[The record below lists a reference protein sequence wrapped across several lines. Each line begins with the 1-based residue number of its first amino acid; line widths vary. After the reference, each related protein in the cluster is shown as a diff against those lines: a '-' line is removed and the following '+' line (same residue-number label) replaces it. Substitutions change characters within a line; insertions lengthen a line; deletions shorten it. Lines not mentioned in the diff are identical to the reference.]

1 MAIPDG
7 AIEKYGRLWTPRNG
21 AVVTPLRLEMDAFL
35 MGLTPEEGG
44 LGKATHYRNVVSTI
58 WPTYSWHKW
67 AELRAQAFCK
77 VNVEEDVQTGNKFV
91 RSVTG
96 LAGGT
101 DSGKSYD
108 MAAWALV
115 NWFVDPLNTMVIVVS
130 TSKIDAKQRIWAAL
144 VKMYREAH
152 AVGIAAG
159 RLIESMDIIK
169 LSDEEGKAIDPNVGV
184 SDASSI
190 MLLAAGDE
198 YKDDAQKRLQG
209 KKNRRIV
216 LVIDELQDCQPS
228 GTKVLTPDR
237 GELNIEELK
246 DGDYVTTHHKSHIF
260 GKGRKISGVCRKDFD
275 GDLIRV
281 STATGLTT
289 RYTPDHIC
297 VAKIGPAL
305 DGKTILYL
313 MRRGNSFRLGTTS
326 KRHGHDKTGVFGVSG
341 RLFEEGGDCSWILDV
356 FDHKQDALMAEAF
369 TSVKFGIPEVMY
381 VDRGHPS
388 GAGQERVDNFWIKMG
403 DLTENAKRCLEFYG
417 RKIEYPLI
425 DRGIPTSR
433 KGRIQQFPMSRLV
446 QIRACNLM
454 NGMHVIDSA
463 VALNGKTSG
472 NVKRY
477 DQAWTPISVEKEP
490 YRGPVW
496 SMNVEDHH
504 TYIGDGIVTHNCSSS
519 VINEAVWGFKGAQ
532 ELHVV
537 GAGNP
542 SSIFDPHGKFCEP
555 IKGWMSVDEETAN
568 WKIKVAGIEGLA
580 LRFDSEKDNP
590 NQQSFDK
597 GKGLRYPF
605 LPKPNDVAV
614 ARKELGELNPQYWR
628 KFRGFWPP
636 ADADD
641 CTIVSDILLARHGA
655 LDKPI
660 WDGTPKDIAG
670 IDPSYTE
677 GGDRFVFTHM
687 KWGKLISGK
696 WAIALEK
703 QYVLNRR
710 AGSQE
715 DFQYEMIQQIHDLS
729 VKLGIPNQW
738 MGVDA
743 SAGGIFWSIGEREL
757 LRGWHAVSFAGAASD
772 LPVSAQY
779 AMRNE
784 ATGKPQVGKELFHNM
799 SSELCFVSRYFLEC
813 EQLKGVTPDL
823 AWEMTQRKYVRRTR
837 KIIIESKTDMKK
849 RIGKSPDLFDSFSV
863 GLFVARKVFGAMA
876 GSEAIEE
883 RKRQNKQSFKELKQR
898 LTLRGNW

>member
-21 AVVTPLRLEMDAFL
+21 AVVTPLRIEMDAFL
-35 MGLTPEEGG
+35 LGLTLEEGG

-58 WPTYSWHKW
+58 WPTYAWHKW

-77 VNVEEDVQTGNKFV
+77 VNVEEDTETGNRFV

-152 AVGIAAG
+152 AVGIATG
-159 RLIESMDIIK
+159 RLIESMDIVK
-169 LSDEEGKAIDPNVGV
+169 LSDEEGKAIDASVGV

-216 LVIDELQDCQPS
+216 LVIDELQDC
-228 GTKVLTPDR
+228 
-237 GELNIEELK
+237 
-246 DGDYVTTHHKSHIF
+246 
-260 GKGRKISGVCRKDFD
+260 
-275 GDLIRV
+275 
-281 STATGLTT
+281 
-289 RYTPDHIC
+289 
-297 VAKIGPAL
+297 
-305 DGKTILYL
+305 
-313 MRRGNSFRLGTTS
+313 
-326 KRHGHDKTGVFGVSG
+326 
-341 RLFEEGGDCSWILDV
+341 
-356 FDHKQDALMAEAF
+356 
-369 TSVKFGIPEVMY
+369 
-381 VDRGHPS
+381 
-388 GAGQERVDNFWIKMG
+388 
-403 DLTENAKRCLEFYG
+403 
-417 RKIEYPLI
+417 
-425 DRGIPTSR
+425 
-433 KGRIQQFPMSRLV
+433 
-446 QIRACNLM
+446 
-454 NGMHVIDSA
+454 
-463 VALNGKTSG
+463 
-472 NVKRY
+472 
-477 DQAWTPISVEKEP
+477 
-490 YRGPVW
+490 
-496 SMNVEDHH
+496 
-504 TYIGDGIVTHNCSSS
+504 SSS

-532 ELHVV
+532 ELHIV

-555 IKGWMSVDEETAN
+555 IKGWMSVDEETPN

-614 ARKELGELNPQYWR
+614 ARKELGELNTQYWR

-641 CTIVSDILLARHGA
+641 CTVVSDILLARHGA

-660 WDGTPKDIAG
+660 WDGAPKDIAG

-677 GGDRFVFTHM
+677 GGDRFVFSHM

-729 VKLGIPNQW
+729 MKLGIPNQW

-813 EQLKGVTPDL
+813 EQLKGITPDL

-876 GSEAIEE
+876 VSEAIEE
-883 RKRQNKQSFKELKQR
+883 RKRKNKQSFKELKQR
-898 LTLRGNW
+898 LTLRENW

>member
-77 VNVEEDVQTGNKFV
+77 VNVEEDIQTGNKFV

-216 LVIDELQDCQPS
+216 LVIDELQDC
-228 GTKVLTPDR
+228 
-237 GELNIEELK
+237 
-246 DGDYVTTHHKSHIF
+246 
-260 GKGRKISGVCRKDFD
+260 
-275 GDLIRV
+275 
-281 STATGLTT
+281 
-289 RYTPDHIC
+289 
-297 VAKIGPAL
+297 
-305 DGKTILYL
+305 
-313 MRRGNSFRLGTTS
+313 
-326 KRHGHDKTGVFGVSG
+326 
-341 RLFEEGGDCSWILDV
+341 
-356 FDHKQDALMAEAF
+356 
-369 TSVKFGIPEVMY
+369 
-381 VDRGHPS
+381 
-388 GAGQERVDNFWIKMG
+388 
-403 DLTENAKRCLEFYG
+403 
-417 RKIEYPLI
+417 
-425 DRGIPTSR
+425 
-433 KGRIQQFPMSRLV
+433 
-446 QIRACNLM
+446 
-454 NGMHVIDSA
+454 
-463 VALNGKTSG
+463 
-472 NVKRY
+472 
-477 DQAWTPISVEKEP
+477 
-490 YRGPVW
+490 
-496 SMNVEDHH
+496 
-504 TYIGDGIVTHNCSSS
+504 SSS

-555 IKGWMSVDEETAN
+555 IKGWMSVDEETPN

-614 ARKELGELNPQYWR
+614 AKKELGELNPQFWR

-729 VKLGIPNQW
+729 MKLGIPNQW

-813 EQLKGVTPDL
+813 EQLKGITPDL

-883 RKRQNKQSFKELKQR
+883 KKRKNKQSFKELKQR

>member
-21 AVVTPLRLEMDAFL
+21 AVVTPLRIEMDAFL
-35 MGLTPEEGG
+35 LGLTLEEGG

-58 WPTYSWHKW
+58 WPTYAWHKW

-77 VNVEEDVQTGNKFV
+77 VNVEEDTETGNRFV

-152 AVGIAAG
+152 AVGIATG
-159 RLIESMDIIK
+159 RLIESMDIVK
-169 LSDEEGKAIDPNVGV
+169 LSDEEGKAIDASVGV

-216 LVIDELQDCQPS
+216 LVIDELQDC
-228 GTKVLTPDR
+228 
-237 GELNIEELK
+237 
-246 DGDYVTTHHKSHIF
+246 
-260 GKGRKISGVCRKDFD
+260 
-275 GDLIRV
+275 
-281 STATGLTT
+281 
-289 RYTPDHIC
+289 
-297 VAKIGPAL
+297 
-305 DGKTILYL
+305 
-313 MRRGNSFRLGTTS
+313 
-326 KRHGHDKTGVFGVSG
+326 
-341 RLFEEGGDCSWILDV
+341 
-356 FDHKQDALMAEAF
+356 
-369 TSVKFGIPEVMY
+369 
-381 VDRGHPS
+381 
-388 GAGQERVDNFWIKMG
+388 
-403 DLTENAKRCLEFYG
+403 
-417 RKIEYPLI
+417 
-425 DRGIPTSR
+425 
-433 KGRIQQFPMSRLV
+433 
-446 QIRACNLM
+446 
-454 NGMHVIDSA
+454 
-463 VALNGKTSG
+463 
-472 NVKRY
+472 
-477 DQAWTPISVEKEP
+477 
-490 YRGPVW
+490 
-496 SMNVEDHH
+496 
-504 TYIGDGIVTHNCSSS
+504 SSS

-532 ELHVV
+532 ELHIV

-555 IKGWMSVDEETAN
+555 IKGWMSVDEETPN

-641 CTIVSDILLARHGA
+641 CTVVSDILLARHGA

-660 WDGTPKDIAG
+660 WDGAPKDIAG

-677 GGDRFVFTHM
+677 GGDRFVFSHM

-729 VKLGIPNQW
+729 MKLGIPNQW

-813 EQLKGVTPDL
+813 EQLKGITPDL

-876 GSEAIEE
+876 GSEAMEE
-883 RKRQNKQSFKELKQR
+883 KKRRNKESFK
-898 LTLRGNW
+898 

>member
-21 AVVTPLRLEMDAFL
+21 AVVTPLRIEMDAFL
-35 MGLTPEEGG
+35 LGLTIEEGG

-77 VNVEEDVQTGNKFV
+77 VNVEEDTETGNRFV

-152 AVGIAAG
+152 AVGIATG
-159 RLIESMDIIK
+159 RLIESMDIVK
-169 LSDEEGKAIDPNVGV
+169 LSDEEGKTIDASVGV

-216 LVIDELQDCQPS
+216 LVIDELQDC
-228 GTKVLTPDR
+228 
-237 GELNIEELK
+237 
-246 DGDYVTTHHKSHIF
+246 
-260 GKGRKISGVCRKDFD
+260 
-275 GDLIRV
+275 
-281 STATGLTT
+281 
-289 RYTPDHIC
+289 
-297 VAKIGPAL
+297 
-305 DGKTILYL
+305 
-313 MRRGNSFRLGTTS
+313 
-326 KRHGHDKTGVFGVSG
+326 
-341 RLFEEGGDCSWILDV
+341 
-356 FDHKQDALMAEAF
+356 
-369 TSVKFGIPEVMY
+369 
-381 VDRGHPS
+381 
-388 GAGQERVDNFWIKMG
+388 
-403 DLTENAKRCLEFYG
+403 
-417 RKIEYPLI
+417 
-425 DRGIPTSR
+425 
-433 KGRIQQFPMSRLV
+433 
-446 QIRACNLM
+446 
-454 NGMHVIDSA
+454 
-463 VALNGKTSG
+463 
-472 NVKRY
+472 
-477 DQAWTPISVEKEP
+477 
-490 YRGPVW
+490 
-496 SMNVEDHH
+496 
-504 TYIGDGIVTHNCSSS
+504 SSS

-532 ELHVV
+532 ELHIV

-555 IKGWMSVDEETAN
+555 IKGWMSVDEETPN

-641 CTIVSDILLARHGA
+641 CTVVSDILLARHGA

-660 WDGTPKDIAG
+660 WDGAPKDIAG

-677 GGDRFVFTHM
+677 GGDRFVFSHM

-729 VKLGIPNQW
+729 MKLGIPNQW

-813 EQLKGVTPDL
+813 EQLKGITPDL

-883 RKRQNKQSFKELKQR
+883 RKRKNKQSFKELKQR
-898 LTLRGNW
+898 LTLRENW